1 MKAYLKLLLILI
13 IPMALAMGYAFST
26 FEIGKDDYVLEKAD
40 LPGLKRMFPWLLSD
54 AKPISPVP
62 ASPLP
67 PSPSPVAADT
77 VPPALPDSALL
88 PVVAGSR
95 RAAADSLPVADDS
108 PSAEDTSRTIKV
120 HQPDMSKY
128 RIMIFGD
135 SMLEWLA
142 KRLCDYALEND
153 YDLSS
158 IIWYSSST
166 KLWATTDT
174 LQYFLDRIRP
184 DYVMLCLGGNELFVR
199 DLPKRE
205 KYIDTIV
212 RRIGDRPFL
221 WIGPPNWKKDTG
233 INDLIRQR
241 VGEGRFF
248 DSRELELDRAEDNMH
263 PTRSAAA
270 LWMDTIASWLNG
282 SEPMHPLK
290 MDRPTQ
296 ARRRVY
302 HKYMLRPPQ

>member
-1 MKAYLKLLLILI
+1 MRSYAKILLLLL
-13 IPMALAMGYAFST
+13 IPMALVVGYALSSL
-26 FEIGKDDYVLEKAD
+26 EIGSGDVMLEKAD
-40 LPGLKRMFPWLLSD
+40 LSGVRRLFPMFFAELD
-54 AKPISPVP
+54 ET
-62 ASPLP
+62 LP
-67 PSPSPVAADT
+67 PSSAPIVSIDT
-77 VPPALPDSALL
+77 IVPIDIIAPIDTIVSTDITTQ
-88 PVVAGSR
+88 
-95 RAAADSLPVADDS
+95 DSLPT
-108 PSAEDTSRTIKV
+108 PPEEEPIKEIKV
-120 HQPDMSKY
+120 HKPDFNKY

-142 KRLCDYALEND
+142 KRLCDYSLENG

-174 LQYFLDRIRP
+174 LQYFLDRIQP

-199 DLPKRE
+199 DLSKRE
-205 KYIDTIV
+205 KYIDAIV
-212 RRIGDRPFL
+212 KRIGDRPFL

-233 INDLIRQR
+233 INDLILQR

-270 LWMDTIASWLNG
+270 LWMDTIAVWL
-282 SEPMHPLK
+282 SSSKARHPLK

-296 ARRRVY
+296 SRRRVY
-302 HKYMLRPPQ
+302 HQYMLRPPQ

>member
-1 MKAYLKLLLILI
+1 MRSYAKLLLLLLI
-13 IPMALAMGYAFST
+13 PIGIFVWYSFSSR
-26 FEIGKDDYVLEKAD
+26 EIGSGVVMLEKAD
-40 LPGLKRMFPWLLSD
+40 LSGVRRLFPMFFAESD
-54 AKPISPVP
+54 ET
-62 ASPLP
+62 LP
-67 PSPSPVAADT
+67 PSSASIVPIDTIVTIDIIAPADT
-77 VPPALPDSALL
+77 ILQ
-88 PVVAGSR
+88 
-95 RAAADSLPVADDS
+95 DSLPTPPEEDS
-108 PSAEDTSRTIKV
+108 PKEIKV
-120 HQPDMSKY
+120 HKPDLKKY

-142 KRLCDYALEND
+142 KRLCDYSLENG

-174 LQYFLDRIRP
+174 LQYFLERIQP

-199 DLPKRE
+199 DLSKRE

-212 RRIGDRPFL
+212 KRIGDRPFV

-233 INDLIRQR
+233 INDLILQR

-263 PTRSAAA
+263 PTRNAAA
-270 LWMDTIASWLNG
+270 LWMDTIAVWL
-282 SEPMHPLK
+282 SSSKARHPLK

-296 ARRRVY
+296 SRRRVY
-302 HKYMLRPPQ
+302 HQYMLRPPQ

>member
-1 MKAYLKLLLILI
+1 MRSYAKLLLLLL
-13 IPMALAMGYAFST
+13 IPMALVVGYALSSL
-26 FEIGKDDYVLEKAD
+26 EIGSGDVMLEKAD
-40 LPGLKRMFPWLLSD
+40 LSGVRRLFPMFFAESD
-54 AKPISPVP
+54 VT
-62 ASPLP
+62 P
-67 PSPSPVAADT
+67 PSSPPQIVPLDT
-77 VPPALPDSALL
+77 IVPTGTIAPTDTIPQ
-88 PVVAGSR
+88 
-95 RAAADSLPVADDS
+95 DSLPTPPEEA
-108 PSAEDTSRTIKV
+108 PPKEIKV
-120 HQPDMSKY
+120 HKPDLNSY

-142 KRLCDYALEND
+142 KRLCDYTLENG

-174 LQYFLDRIRP
+174 LQYFLDRIQP

-199 DLPKRE
+199 DLSKRE

-212 RRIGDRPFL
+212 KRIGDRPFL

-263 PTRSAAA
+263 PTRSSAA
-270 LWMDTIASWLNG
+270 LWMDTIAVWL
-282 SEPMHPLK
+282 SSSKARHPLK

-296 ARRRVY
+296 SRRRVY
-302 HKYMLRPPQ
+302 HQYMLRPPQ

>member
-1 MKAYLKLLLILI
+1 
-13 IPMALAMGYAFST
+13 
-26 FEIGKDDYVLEKAD
+26 
-40 LPGLKRMFPWLLSD
+40 
-54 AKPISPVP
+54 
-62 ASPLP
+62 
-67 PSPSPVAADT
+67 
-77 VPPALPDSALL
+77 
-88 PVVAGSR
+88 
-95 RAAADSLPVADDS
+95 
-108 PSAEDTSRTIKV
+108 
-120 HQPDMSKY
+120 
-128 RIMIFGD
+128 MIFGD

-142 KRLCDYALEND
+142 KRLCDYTLENG

-174 LQYFLDRIRP
+174 LQYFLDRIQP

-199 DLPKRE
+199 DLSKRE

-212 RRIGDRPFL
+212 KRIGDRPFL

-270 LWMDTIASWLNG
+270 LWMDTIAVWL
-282 SEPMHPLK
+282 SSSKARHPLK

-296 ARRRVY
+296 SRRRVY
-302 HKYMLRPPQ
+302 HQYMLRPPQ

>member
-1 MKAYLKLLLILI
+1 MGGNKTNASFDQVGFVYSNRTGKTSFLNLAFNFHKSRNFDQIL
-13 IPMALAMGYAFST
+13 S
-26 FEIGKDDYVLEKAD
+26 
-40 LPGLKRMFPWLLSD
+40 
-54 AKPISPVP
+54 
-62 ASPLP
+62 
-67 PSPSPVAADT
+67 
-77 VPPALPDSALL
+77 
-88 PVVAGSR
+88 
-95 RAAADSLPVADDS
+95 AAASLQNASLNKLTYNKGVNLLVFPQKAGMDLYKRDD
-108 PSAEDTSRTIKV
+108 AGKIIGYNHK
-120 HQPDMSKY
+120 PDFSKY

-142 KRLCDYALEND
+142 KRLCDYSLENG

-174 LQYFLDRIRP
+174 LQYFLDRIQP

-199 DLPKRE
+199 DLSKRE
-205 KYIDTIV
+205 KYIDAIV
-212 RRIGDRPFL
+212 KRIGDRPFL

-233 INDLIRQR
+233 INDLILQR

-270 LWMDTIASWLNG
+270 LWMDTIAVWL
-282 SEPMHPLK
+282 SSSKARHPLK

-296 ARRRVY
+296 SRRRVY
-302 HKYMLRPPQ
+302 HQYMLRPPR

>member
-1 MKAYLKLLLILI
+1 MRSYAKLLLLLL
-13 IPMALAMGYAFST
+13 IPMALVVGYALSSL
-26 FEIGKDDYVLEKAD
+26 EIGSGDVMLEKAD
-40 LPGLKRMFPWLLSD
+40 LSGVRRLFPMFFAESD
-54 AKPISPVP
+54 VT
-62 ASPLP
+62 P
-67 PSPSPVAADT
+67 PSSPPQIVPIDT
-77 VPPALPDSALL
+77 IVPTGTIAPTDTIPQN
-88 PVVAGSR
+88 
-95 RAAADSLPVADDS
+95 SLPTPPEEA
-108 PSAEDTSRTIKV
+108 PPKEIKV
-120 HQPDMSKY
+120 HKPNLSKY

-142 KRLCDYALEND
+142 KRLCDYTLENG

-174 LQYFLDRIRP
+174 LQYFLDRIQP

-199 DLPKRE
+199 DLSKRE

-212 RRIGDRPFL
+212 KRIGDRPFL

-270 LWMDTIASWLNG
+270 LWMDTIAVWL
-282 SEPMHPLK
+282 SSSKARHPLK

-296 ARRRVY
+296 SRRRVY
-302 HKYMLRPPQ
+302 HQYMLRPPQ

>member
-1 MKAYLKLLLILI
+1 MRPYAKIILLLL
-13 IPMALAMGYAFST
+13 IPMALVVGYALSSL
-26 FEIGKDDYVLEKAD
+26 EIGSGDVLLEKAD
-40 LPGLKRMFPWLLSD
+40 LSGVRRLFPMFFAEPD
-54 AKPISPVP
+54 ET
-62 ASPLP
+62 P
-67 PSPSPVAADT
+67 PSSPPQIVPIDT
-77 VPPALPDSALL
+77 IASIDTMASMLPIAPTDTTTQ
-88 PVVAGSR
+88 
-95 RAAADSLPVADDS
+95 DSLPTPPEEA
-108 PSAEDTSRTIKV
+108 PSKEIKV
-120 HQPDMSKY
+120 HKPDLNKY

-142 KRLCDYALEND
+142 KRLCDYTLENG
-153 YDLSS
+153 YDLTS

-174 LQYFLDRIRP
+174 LQYFLDRIQP

-199 DLPKRE
+199 DLSKRE

-212 RRIGDRPFL
+212 KRIGDRPFL

-248 DSRELELDRAEDNMH
+248 DSRELELDRADDNMH

-270 LWMDTIASWLNG
+270 LWMDTIASWLN
-282 SEPMHPLK
+282 STQARHPLK

-296 ARRRVY
+296 SRRRVY
-302 HKYMLRPPQ
+302 HQYMLRPPR

>member
-1 MKAYLKLLLILI
+1 MRPYAKIILLLL
-13 IPMALAMGYAFST
+13 IPMALVVGYALSSL
-26 FEIGKDDYVLEKAD
+26 EIGSGDVLLEKAD
-40 LPGLKRMFPWLLSD
+40 LSGVRRLFPMFFAESD
-54 AKPISPVP
+54 ET
-62 ASPLP
+62 
-67 PSPSPVAADT
+67 SPSSQVPIVPIDTMASILPIASTDT
-77 VPPALPDSALL
+77 VPQ
-88 PVVAGSR
+88 
-95 RAAADSLPVADDS
+95 DSLPTPTEEA
-108 PSAEDTSRTIKV
+108 PPQEIKV
-120 HQPDMSKY
+120 HKPDLNKY

-142 KRLCDYALEND
+142 KRLCDYTLENG

-174 LQYFLDRIRP
+174 LQYFLDRIQP

-199 DLPKRE
+199 DLSKRE
-205 KYIDTIV
+205 KYIDAIV
-212 RRIGDRPFL
+212 KRIGDRPFL

-248 DSRELELDRAEDNMH
+248 DSRKLELDRADDNMH

-270 LWMDTIASWLNG
+270 LWMDTIAVWL
-282 SEPMHPLK
+282 SSSRAKHPLK

-296 ARRRVY
+296 SRRRVY
-302 HKYMLRPPQ
+302 HQYMLRPPR

>member
-1 MKAYLKLLLILI
+1 
-13 IPMALAMGYAFST
+13 MALVVGYALSSL
-26 FEIGKDDYVLEKAD
+26 EIGSGDVMLEKAD
-40 LPGLKRMFPWLLSD
+40 LSGVKRLFPMLFAESD
-54 AKPISPVP
+54 ET
-62 ASPLP
+62 LP
-67 PSPSPVAADT
+67 PSSASIVPIDTIAPTDTLAPADT
-77 VPPALPDSALL
+77 ILQ
-88 PVVAGSR
+88 
-95 RAAADSLPVADDS
+95 DSLPIPPKEDS
-108 PSAEDTSRTIKV
+108 PKEIKV
-120 HQPDMSKY
+120 HKPDLKKY

-142 KRLCDYALEND
+142 KRLCDYTLENG

-174 LQYFLDRIRP
+174 LQYFLDRIQP

-199 DLPKRE
+199 DLSKRE

-212 RRIGDRPFL
+212 KRIGDRPFV

-233 INDLIRQR
+233 INDLILQR
-241 VGEGRFF
+241 VGDGRFF

-270 LWMDTIASWLNG
+270 LWMDTIAVWL
-282 SEPMHPLK
+282 SSSKARHPLK

-296 ARRRVY
+296 SRRRVY
-302 HKYMLRPPQ
+302 HQYMLRPPQ

>member
-1 MKAYLKLLLILI
+1 MRSYAKIILLLL
-13 IPMALAMGYAFST
+13 IPMALVVGYALSSL
-26 FEIGKDDYVLEKAD
+26 EIGSGDVMLEKAD
-40 LPGLKRMFPWLLSD
+40 LSGVRRLFPMFFAESD
-54 AKPISPVP
+54 ET
-62 ASPLP
+62 P
-67 PSPSPVAADT
+67 PSSPAPPIVPIDT
-77 VPPALPDSALL
+77 IVHIDTIASIVTIAPTDTTTQ
-88 PVVAGSR
+88 
-95 RAAADSLPVADDS
+95 DSLPT
-108 PSAEDTSRTIKV
+108 PPEEEPIKEIKV
-120 HQPDMSKY
+120 HKPDFNKY

-142 KRLCDYALEND
+142 KRLCDYSLENG

-174 LQYFLDRIRP
+174 LQYFLDRIQP

-199 DLPKRE
+199 DLSKRE
-205 KYIDTIV
+205 KYIDAIV
-212 RRIGDRPFL
+212 KRIGDRPFL

-233 INDLIRQR
+233 INDLILQR

-270 LWMDTIASWLNG
+270 LWMDTIAVWL
-282 SEPMHPLK
+282 SSSKARHPLK

-296 ARRRVY
+296 SRRRVY
-302 HKYMLRPPQ
+302 HQYMLRPPQ

>member
-1 MKAYLKLLLILI
+1 MRPYAKIILLLL
-13 IPMALAMGYAFST
+13 IPMALVVGYALSSL
-26 FEIGKDDYVLEKAD
+26 EIGSGDVMLEKAD
-40 LPGLKRMFPWLLSD
+40 LSGVRRLFPMFFAESD
-54 AKPISPVP
+54 ET
-62 ASPLP
+62 P
-67 PSPSPVAADT
+67 PSSPSQIVPRDT
-77 VPPALPDSALL
+77 IVPIDTIASIVTIAPTDTTTQ
-88 PVVAGSR
+88 
-95 RAAADSLPVADDS
+95 DSLPKE
-108 PSAEDTSRTIKV
+108 PIKEIKV
-120 HQPDMSKY
+120 HKPDFSKY

-142 KRLCDYALEND
+142 KRLCDYSLENG

-174 LQYFLDRIRP
+174 LQYFLDRIQP

-199 DLPKRE
+199 DLSKRE
-205 KYIDTIV
+205 KYIDAIV
-212 RRIGDRPFL
+212 KRIGDRPFL

-233 INDLIRQR
+233 INDLILQR

-270 LWMDTIASWLNG
+270 LWMDTIAVWL
-282 SEPMHPLK
+282 SSSKARHPLK

-296 ARRRVY
+296 SRRRVY
-302 HKYMLRPPQ
+302 HQYMLRPPQ